1 MPLQTRHG
9 GTYLWTAGKRLSSLK
24 RSPTMSISPYE
35 LSVPVF
41 QRGFTVL
48 SKLLDKAE
56 AFAEEKKIKPEI
68 LVNARLSPDMLSL
81 AGQIQRASDTAKFA
95 AARLTG
101 IDAPSFP
108 DEEVTL
114 GDLRTRIAQTVS
126 YLATV
131 PETAFDGAAERTV
144 TVKSRGQEVSYTG
157 KDYLLTFA
165 LPNFYF
171 HLTTAYAILRHSGVP
186 VGKLDFLG
194 RT

>member
-1 MPLQTRHG
+1 
-9 GTYLWTAGKRLSSLK
+9 
-24 RSPTMSISPYE
+24 MSISPYE
-35 LSVPVF
+35 LSIPTF
-41 QRGFTVL
+41 QRGFAVL

-81 AGQIQRASDTAKFA
+81 AGQIQRLSDTAKGA
-95 AARLTG
+95 ASRLTST
-101 IDAPSFP
+101 DAPSFP
-108 DEEVTL
+108 DDETTL
-114 GDLRTRIAQTVS
+114 ADLRARIANTVS

-131 PETAFDGAAERTV
+131 PESAFAGAAERTV
-144 TVKSRGQEVSYTG
+144 VLKSRGQDVSYTG

-171 HLTTAYAILRHSGVP
+171 HLTTAYAILRHNGVP
-186 VGKLDFLG
+186 VGKLDFLN

>member
-1 MPLQTRHG
+1 
-9 GTYLWTAGKRLSSLK
+9 
-24 RSPTMSISPYE
+24 MSISPYE
-35 LSVPVF
+35 LSIPVF

-56 AFAEEKKIKPEI
+56 AFAQEKKIKSEI

-81 AGQIQRASDTAKFA
+81 AGQIQRMSDTAKGA

-101 IDAPSFP
+101 TEAPGFA
-108 DEEVTL
+108 DEETTL
-114 GDLRTRIAQTVS
+114 ADLRARIEKTTA
-126 YLATV
+126 YLASV
-131 PETAFDGAAERTV
+131 PESAFDGAEERTV
-144 TVKSRGQEVSYTG
+144 VLKTRGGEMSSTG
-157 KDYLLTFA
+157 KEYLLTFV

-171 HLTTAYAILRHSGVP
+171 HLTTAYAILRHNGVA

>member
-1 MPLQTRHG
+1 
-9 GTYLWTAGKRLSSLK
+9 
-24 RSPTMSISPYE
+24 MSISPYE

-56 AFAEEKKIKPEI
+56 AFAEERKIKPEI

-101 IDAPSFP
+101 MDAPSFP

-114 GDLRTRIAQTVS
+114 DDLRTRIAQTVS

-144 TVKSRGQEVSYTG
+144 TVKSRGQEVNYTG

>member
-1 MPLQTRHG
+1 MPI
-9 GTYLWTAGKRLSSLK
+9 SS
-24 RSPTMSISPYE
+24 YE
-35 LSVPVF
+35 ISVPVF

-56 AFAEEKKIKPEI
+56 AFTEEKKIKPEV

-81 AGQIQRASDTAKFA
+81 AGQIQRLSDTAKGA
-95 AARLTG
+95 AARLSGTE
-101 IDAPSFP
+101 APSFA
-108 DEEVTL
+108 DDEVTL
-114 GDLRTRIAQTVS
+114 ADLRTRIAKTVS
-126 YLATV
+126 YLASV
-131 PETAFDGAAERTV
+131 AESAFEGAEERDVVLKT
-144 TVKSRGQEVSYTG
+144 RQQEVHYKG

-171 HLTTAYAILRHSGVP
+171 HLTTAYAILRHNGVP

>member
-1 MPLQTRHG
+1 
-9 GTYLWTAGKRLSSLK
+9 
-24 RSPTMSISPYE
+24 MSISPYE
-35 LSVPVF
+35 LSIPTF
-41 QRGFTVL
+41 QRGFAVL

-81 AGQIQRASDTAKFA
+81 AGQIQRLSDTAKGA
-95 AARLTG
+95 ASRLTG
-101 IDAPSFP
+101 TEAPSFP
-108 DEEVTL
+108 DDETTL
-114 GDLRTRIAQTVS
+114 ADLRARIDKTTT
-126 YLATV
+126 YLTSI
-131 PETAFDGAAERTV
+131 PEAAYEGAAERAVVLKT
-144 TVKSRGQEVSYTG
+144 RGQEVHFTG

-171 HLTTAYAILRHSGVP
+171 HLTTAYAILRHNGVP